1 MIVLLAN
8 STYFCTG
15 SGTALCLHFQNLLR
29 GVCGGLGW
37 VGVGQLLN
45 WKTERKAGGI
55 FPASTVTSGLY
66 GGMFVSSEKTYV
78 QSDVSLENPY
88 NLCLGHLT
96 DSKTASSNVAV
107 GLNKGTQVPTSVPV
121 LLVFKHWI

>member
-1 MIVLLAN
+1 MV
-8 STYFCTG
+8 G
-15 SGTALCLHFQNLLR
+15 GG
-29 GVCGGLGW
+29 GVASKLEN
-37 VGVGQLLN
+37 Q
-45 WKTERKAGGI
+45 RKAGGI

-88 NLCLGHLT
+88 NLCLGRLT
-96 DSKTASSNVAV
+96 DSKTALSNVAV

-121 LLVFKHWI
+121 FLAFKHWI